1 MPPSGVP
8 LQDRFLILRGNFC
21 VLIKQRAQPRNTFFA
36 SITKLTGNIL
46 DNYYIYFV
54 FIEF

>member
-8 LQDRFLILRGNFC
+8 LQDRFLILHGNFC
-21 VLIKQRAQPRNTFFA
+21 VLIKQPAQRRKTLFA
-36 SITKLTGNIL
+36 LITRPMGNIL

>member
-1 MPPSGVP
+1 MPPSRVP
-8 LQDRFLILRGNFC
+8 LQDRFLILRENFC